1 MGLKELPR
9 LTWLLTD
16 ADQVPGEGA
25 RPGNGKAAVL
35 AAAVGPAG
43 SQLWGWSWPVYAFW
57 TYLPST
63 CNKQE
68 HISQ

>member
-1 MGLKELPR
+1 MLFEATMLVAMSVGLAMSVGACPMSLKELPR

-35 AAAVGPAG
+35 AAAVGPVG
-43 SQLWGWSWPVYAFW
+43 SQL
-57 TYLPST
+57 
-63 CNKQE
+63 
-68 HISQ
+68 

>member
-1 MGLKELPR
+1 MRVTITSQKGASPMSLKELTE

-35 AAAVGPAG
+35 AAAVGPVG
-43 SQLWGWSWPVYAFW
+43 FRP
-57 TYLPST
+57 
-63 CNKQE
+63 
-68 HISQ
+68 